1 MHRHPALP
9 CPLANKGLIC
19 ADAGY
24 TIHADAAV
32 RQAATD
38 VLRRSMKALP
48 SHRDQILLG
57 MASFLGR
64 LSEDHSE
71 V

>member
-1 MHRHPALP
+1 
-9 CPLANKGLIC
+9 
-19 ADAGY
+19 
-24 TIHADAAV
+24 
-32 RQAATD
+32 
-38 VLRRSMKALP
+38 MKALP
-48 SHRDQILLG
+48 SHRNQILLG